1 MMAMETRFTTQVLN
15 DIAWRID
22 RHGMSAIP
30 TSTLRDLGLAAR
42 NANASAVLVSILDDD
57 TQPPVARARAFG
69 HLAAM
74 LSNLVGREPKT
85 PPAPPCRLAA

>member
-1 MMAMETRFTTQVLN
+1 MMAMETRFTTQVLD

-22 RHGMSAIP
+22 RHGMSSIP
-30 TSTLRDLGLAAR
+30 TSTLHDLGLAAR

-69 HLAAM
+69 HLAAL
-74 LSNLVGREPKT
+74 LSNVFRRQDDTPST
-85 PPAPPCRLAA
+85 PPCQLAA